1 MPDLDPHTLRVVA
14 GLIRSRMSR
23 LDMDTRMDGLQRL
36 GAARAL
42 KELAVDF
49 EVAAD
54 HVRKP
59 SRVKK
64 SAS

>member
-1 MPDLDPHTLRVVA
+1 MVEIDPYTLRVVA

-42 KELAVDF
+42 KQLAVDL
-49 EVAAD
+49 EISAD
-54 HVRKP
+54 HVSKPVRARKR
-59 SRVKK
+59 SF
-64 SAS
+64 